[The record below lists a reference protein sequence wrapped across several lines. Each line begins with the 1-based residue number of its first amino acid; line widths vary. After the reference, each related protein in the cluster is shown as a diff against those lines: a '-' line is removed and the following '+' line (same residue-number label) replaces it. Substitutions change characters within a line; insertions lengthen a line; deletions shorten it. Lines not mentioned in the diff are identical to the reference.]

1 MAGGAMKPRIQ
12 ASHRQKKAF
21 KQLLLHRG
29 SKHDALIAAG
39 YSESIASNPQ
49 EFLKTKSFQALMDS
63 VGMTDEYLNE
73 ALHSDIEAKPRNRLG
88 ELTLAYKL
96 KGRLKESETGQ
107 QFTPATINIAVLA
120 PQPPQADNGLT
131 KP

>member
-1 MAGGAMKPRIQ
+1 MAGGKLKPRIQ
-12 ASHRQKKAF
+12 ATHRQRKAF
-21 KQLLLHRG
+21 KQLLLHGG

-39 YSESIASNPQ
+39 YSESIASNPAKVL
-49 EFLKTKSFQALMDS
+49 ETKSFSALMDS
-63 VGMTDEYLNE
+63 VGMTDEFLNE
-73 ALHSDIEAKPRNRLG
+73 SLHADIEAKPRNRLG

-107 QFTPATINIAVLA
+107 SFTPATINIAIVDNT
-120 PQPPQADNGLT
+120 PKADNGLV